1 MSRRSENAKTASFFG
16 GVVPVSTEEEILA
29 VDVGR
34 ELAAAGFVLQHGGY
48 NGLMEAAAS
57 GASAAGGEVVAV
69 TLSGVEWG
77 DFNPYVSRVVRLP
90 KMGDR
95 LHRFLDDVDVVIAM
109 GGGVG
114 TLHEITA
121 ALWYAG
127 NVRPVPVWMVGQTAV
142 RLTTFLKS
150 ERWLFESPTRSL
162 SFLKEI
168 SDSIEFRLALSDL
181 TGDQAA
187 NPPAAGSIPQ
197 LEGD

>member
-1 MSRRSENAKTASFFG
+1 MSHRSERPRTASFFG
-16 GVVPVSTEEEILA
+16 GVVPASEEEGTLA
-29 VDVGR
+29 NDVGR

-48 NGLMEAAAS
+48 NGLMEAAAG

-77 DFNPYVSRVVRLP
+77 EYNPYVSRVIRVQ

-95 LHRFLDDVDVVIAM
+95 LHQFLDEADAVVAM

-121 ALWYAG
+121 ALWYSG
-127 NVRPVPVWMVGQTAV
+127 NVRPVPVWLVGQTAM
-142 RLTTFLKS
+142 RLGAFLRS

-162 SFLKEI
+162 GFLSEV
-168 SDSIEFRLALSDL
+168 SDSTELRQALSDL
-181 TGDQAA
+181 TSDLDTNTPVTMTRQM
-187 NPPAAGSIPQ
+187 
-197 LEGD
+197 EGD